1 MVTKRTIGAAVGV
14 VILVLYLCVAL
25 TWARSQAREQ
35 ICMGLDGDRIHVA
48 DDRQLG
54 FVTSDEMTKELG
66 SLVQRM
72 KVMRITDIDLDSL
85 ERYLNGL
92 DKLER
97 ALVNRLSDN
106 RIRVTVHPMEPVA
119 RLWTSN
125 GRSYYINREGKRIGA
140 DARFRVDVP
149 QVVGRFTAEFPA
161 VRLLPLLD
169 YMSAHGE
176 WNALVSMISVRDS
189 ANVFLLPT
197 MRGHVINF
205 GDVDNIADKF
215 SRLKTFYKEV
225 LPVKGW
231 EFYDTISVK
240 WDGQIVATRR
250 RGKLP
255 PPSVDVIEELENEG
269 DDIGTMSSSA
279 VIADT
284 LKRQQIKKQSKR
296 I

>member
-35 ICMGLDGDRIHVA
+35 ICMGLDGDRVHVA

-119 RLWTSN
+119 R
-125 GRSYYINREGKRIGA
+125 RQK
-140 DARFRVDVP
+140 
-149 QVVGRFTAEFPA
+149 
-161 VRLLPLLD
+161 LLYKP
-169 YMSAHGE
+169 
-176 WNALVSMISVRDS
+176 
-189 ANVFLLPT
+189 
-197 MRGHVINF
+197 RGQ
-205 GDVDNIADKF
+205 A
-215 SRLKTFYKEV
+215 Y
-225 LPVKGW
+225 
-231 EFYDTISVK
+231 
-240 WDGQIVATRR
+240 RR
-250 RGKLP
+250 RRAFSGGCAAGCRAVHCGV
-255 PPSVDVIEELENEG
+255 SRRA
-269 DDIGTMSSSA
+269 SSSA
-279 VIADT
+279 A
-284 LKRQQIKKQSKR
+284 
-296 I
+296 